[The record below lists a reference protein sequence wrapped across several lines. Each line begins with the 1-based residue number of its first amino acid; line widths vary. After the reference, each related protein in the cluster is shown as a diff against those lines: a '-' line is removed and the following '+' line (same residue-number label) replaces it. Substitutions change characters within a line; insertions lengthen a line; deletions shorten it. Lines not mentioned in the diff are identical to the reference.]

1 MPLFKLLRSETALNV
16 RRMLAMAVIASL
28 SNAMVLAIINSAA
41 GAGRDGGSGKLRL
54 AVMFAIV
61 LVAYTLSQRYLMIEA
76 SKELERIIHR
86 IRTRLI
92 EAVRGSELPEI
103 ERIGRTRIY
112 NAVSNEIQKLAQWCN
127 VLVLEGLQMGLL
139 VVFTTL
145 YLMTLS
151 MTAFFLAT
159 GFMITAVVLYLARTK
174 KMNASIDEA
183 NKTERRLHTLL
194 TSVLDGFKEIK
205 LNEARSDAVAADVIA
220 ASFGAGNDRAKA
232 QTEFARNYI
241 FTQNVFFLLLGT
253 MVFIVPT
260 LTPTHSDVL
269 VKTTT
274 AVLFVIGPIAGLV
287 ASLPV
292 LANANA
298 SAADILEL
306 AELLSQHNGWTGA
319 RAARTG
325 VPLRAFREITFRG
338 VEFHFSDA
346 ATENP
351 FHVGPF
357 NLTLRA
363 GETVFISGGNGSGKS
378 TFLRLLT
385 TLYWPQRGTIL
396 VDGHAVTHENVE
408 SYRALFSSVFSDYH
422 LFKRLYGIEQPFHDE
437 GEELLERF
445 EIADKTSLVGDE
457 FSTIELSAGQ
467 RKRLALIVAMLERR
481 PICVLD
487 EWAADQDPVFRRKFY
502 VELLGTLKA
511 RGMTVIAVSHD
522 DRYYDV
528 ADHRLHMEDGRMTG
542 AEADVAHA

>member
-1 MPLFKLLRSETALNV
+1 MPLFTLLRSETALNV
-16 RRMLAMAVIASL
+16 RRLLAMAVIASL
-28 SNAMVLAIINSAA
+28 SNALVLAIINSAA
-41 GAGRDGGSGKLRL
+41 GAGRTGSGGKLLL

-61 LVAYTLSQRYLMIEA
+61 LAAYSLSQRYLMIEA
-76 SKELERIIHR
+76 SKELERIIHK

-159 GFMITAVVLYLARTK
+159 GFMVTAVLLYVARTK
-174 KMNASIDEA
+174 RMNASIEKA
-183 NKTERRLHTLL
+183 NQTERRLHTLL
-194 TSVLDGFKEIK
+194 TGVIDGFKEIK
-205 LNEARSDAVAADVIA
+205 LNEARSGAVAADVIA
-220 ASFGAGNDRAKA
+220 ASFGAGNDRAQA
-232 QTEFARNYI
+232 QVEFARNYI

-253 MVFIVPT
+253 MVFIVPA
-260 LTPTHSDVL
+260 LTPTNSDVL

-292 LANANA
+292 LVQANA

-306 AELLSQHNGWTGA
+306 GRLLSQHDGWTGELA
-319 RAARTG
+319 QRDAT
-325 VPLRAFREITFRG
+325 PLRTFREITFRD
-338 VEFHFSDA
+338 VVFHFSDA
-346 ATENP
+346 SSENP
-351 FHVGPF
+351 FQVGPF
-357 NLTLRA
+357 NVTLRA

-408 SYRALFSSVFSDYH
+408 SYRGLFSSVFSDYH
-422 LFKRLYGIEQPFHDE
+422 LFKRLYGIEPPFRDE
-437 GEELLERF
+437 GEALLETF
-445 EIADKTSLVGDE
+445 EIADKTSLAGDE
-457 FSTIELSAGQ
+457 FSTLELSAGQ

-502 VELLGTLKA
+502 TELLATLKA
-511 RGMTVIAVSHD
+511 RGMTIIAVTHD
-522 DRYYDV
+522 DRYFDV
-528 ADHRLHMEDGRMTG
+528 ADHRLHMDEGRIVG
-542 AEADVAHA
+542 GEADVART